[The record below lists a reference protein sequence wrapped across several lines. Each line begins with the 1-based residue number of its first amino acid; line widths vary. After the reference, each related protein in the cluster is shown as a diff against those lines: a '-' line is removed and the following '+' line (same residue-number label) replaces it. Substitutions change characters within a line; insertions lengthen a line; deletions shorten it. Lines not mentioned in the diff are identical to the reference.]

1 MLAALAGAGEPCF
14 PGAVGYGIDTPGGRG
29 GKVIQVTSLAA
40 TGPGSLREALAAKG
54 PRIIVF
60 AVGGVIDLA
69 EQSIEI
75 SEPFVTVAGQTAP
88 APGITLIRAGLRITG
103 HDIVL
108 RHLRIRP
115 GDCGKPRQSGWSP
128 DGLSTQTSNEPGAK
142 GPYKVVIDHCSLTW
156 GVDENLSA
164 SGRRHA
170 GREFTSNRVTFSHN
184 IIAEGL
190 ANSSHEKGEHSK
202 GTLIHDNA
210 RDIAII
216 GNLYACNTERNP
228 VLKPDAT
235 AVIANNLVYNPA
247 KRAIHTYW
255 NTSEYKGK
263 METMLPA
270 TLAVVGNVLWYGPDT
285 PKDMPFI
292 FIQNGKCI
300 VYAQDNVSR
309 TREDGEAPLTGGGP
323 KMLKERPFW
332 PDGFTALP
340 AAQAAERVLADAGA
354 RPWDRD
360 AIDARI
366 IAGVKDRS
374 GRMIDSQEQVG
385 GYPKDAPTKHELKIP
400 TDPKAVDAW
409 LESFIPKPGEAAPTA
424 NKDPKK
430 APRKEPKPGKEKG
443 K

>member
-1 MLAALAGAGEPCF
+1 MLYLRTWSALLLLSALAGAGESAF

-29 GKVIQVTSLAA
+29 GRVIQVTTLAA
-40 TGPGSLREALAAKG
+40 DGPGSLREAIAAKG
-54 PRIIVF
+54 PRIVVF

-69 EQSIEI
+69 EQILEI
-75 SEPFVTVAGQTAP
+75 SEPFITIAGQTAP
-88 APGITLIRAGLRITG
+88 TPGITLIRGGLRISG
-103 HDIVL
+103 HDIIL
-108 RHLRIRP
+108 RHIRIRP
-115 GDCGKPRQSGWSP
+115 GDCGRAKKSGWEP
-128 DGLSTQTSNEPGAK
+128 DGLTTFTAEEAGAK
-142 GPYKVVIDHCSLTW
+142 GPHRVVIDHCSLTW

-164 SGRRHA
+164 SGVRHA
-170 GREFTSNRVTFSHN
+170 GRESTSNRMTFSNN

-190 ANSSHEKGEHSK
+190 ADSTHGKGEHSK

-247 KRAIHTYW
+247 RRAIHTYW
-255 NTSEYKGK
+255 NTREYEGR
-263 METMLPA
+263 MATMLPA
-270 TLAVVGNVLWYGPDT
+270 ILAVVGNVLWCGPDT

-300 VYAQDNVSR
+300 VHADDNL
-309 TREDGEAPLTGGGP
+309 TQGLDGRPVAEIGGGP
-323 KMLKERPFW
+323 QMLKDRPFW
-332 PDGFTALP
+332 PDGFIALP
-340 AAQAAERVLADAGA
+340 AAQVAERVLADAGA

-366 IAGVKDRS
+366 IAGVRERT

-385 GYPKDAPTKHELKIP
+385 GYPKDAATRRELKVP
-400 TDPKAVDAW
+400 ADGTAVDAW
-409 LESFIPKPGEAAPTA
+409 LESFIPDATEGRPMHT
-424 NKDPKK
+424 N
-430 APRKEPKPGKEKG
+430 APR
-443 K
+443 